1 MGYPAA
7 GGFQTSTSAS
17 FLLPP
22 PFLCAYGDAFSEV
35 GKVTYKVIITEADGK
50 VRRKETN
57 SRREALFYA
66 ESFSCPMKVFDF
78 GNVEGHYVEVV
89 DGKGIRIYDA
99 AVPQGSEW
107 ALAWRDSRR
116 TWVRGFRTRE
126 EAEEAM
132 KEVAG
137 KDAVVLR
144 ASQRLPWSV
153 GPGYTK
159 PIHDREKFEEEIREN
174 GGFIVGEDEGPLS
187 GTPRETS

>member
-1 MGYPAA
+1 M
-7 GGFQTSTSAS
+7 
-17 FLLPP
+17 
-22 PFLCAYGDAFSEV
+22 AY
-35 GKVTYKVIITEADGK
+35 TVIITEADGK

-57 SRREALFYA
+57 SRKEALFYA
-66 ESFSCPMKVFDF
+66 ESFSCPMNLF
-78 GNVEGHYVEVV
+78 GFGETEERYVEVT

-99 AVPQGSEW
+99 AVPQGSEF
-107 ALAWRDSRR
+107 ALAWKDSKR

-153 GPGYTK
+153 GTGFSR
-159 PIHDREKFEEEIREN
+159 PIYDREKFEEEIREN
-174 GGFIVGEDEGPLS
+174 GGFIVGEDGRT
-187 GTPRETS
+187 G